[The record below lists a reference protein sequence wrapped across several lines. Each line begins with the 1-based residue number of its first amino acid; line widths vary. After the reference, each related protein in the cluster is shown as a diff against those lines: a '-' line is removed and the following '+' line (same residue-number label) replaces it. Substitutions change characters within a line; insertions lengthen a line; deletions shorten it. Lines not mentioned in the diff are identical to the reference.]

1 MLSWDE
7 SSIYHAERKVTAVRF
22 SKWHIAPEKPEAQA
36 CLRAAGYP
44 YLVAAVLSARGI
56 ETPEQAAAFLER
68 EDKLTIS
75 PFLMRDMDK
84 AAARVQQAIAGGERI
99 AVFGDYCNVTRSVS
113 KTTEIERRGGNRWDK
128 PKKAEKS
135 RDCGGGKF

>member
-84 AAARVQQAIAGGERI
+84 AAARVQQRSRWTRGSPCSATMMWTALPPP
-99 AVFGDYCNVTRSVS
+99 VF
-113 KTTEIERRGGNRWDK
+113 W
-128 PKKAEKS
+128 
-135 RDCGGGKF
+135 

>member
-84 AAARVQQAIAGGERI
+84 AAARVQQAIANGERI
-99 AVFGDYCNVTRSVS
+99 AVFGDYDVDGIRHLHSGRLS
-113 KTTEIERRGGNRWDK
+113 QEPGRRRGALHSPAHRGRLRSQ
-128 PKKAEKS
+128 P
-135 RDCGGGKF
+135 

>member
-7 SSIYHAERKVTAVRF
+7 SSIYHAERKVTSVRF

-84 AAARVQQAIAGGERI
+84 ARRVCSGRSRMARGSPCSATMMWTALPPP
-99 AVFGDYCNVTRSVS
+99 VF
-113 KTTEIERRGGNRWDK
+113 W
-128 PKKAEKS
+128 
-135 RDCGGGKF
+135 

>member
-56 ETPEQAAAFLER
+56 ETPEQAAAVLER
-68 EDKLTIS
+68 EDKLPIS

-84 AAARVQQAIAGGERI
+84 AVERIQLALNRGETI
-99 AVFGDYCNVTRSVS
+99 AVFGDYDVDGITSTCVLVRYF
-113 KTTEIERRGGNRWDK
+113 
-128 PKKAEKS
+128 KS
-135 RDCGGGKF
+135 RGAACRYYIPDRLSEG

>member
-84 AAARVQQAIAGGERI
+84 AAARVQQRSRMARGSPCSATMMWT
-99 AVFGDYCNVTRSVS
+99 ALPPPVF
-113 KTTEIERRGGNRWDK
+113 W
-128 PKKAEKS
+128 
-135 RDCGGGKF
+135 